1 MKWNRAAALALAA
14 EAASFLLSGCGGS
27 EKDLLLHLAF
37 DEGSGT
43 TITDS
48 SGHLPDAELNY
59 LYTNAVYMDSQNPQ
73 WREAGIQGGSLLFD
87 GNSTYIT
94 YNKQDLAV
102 EGSSL
107 TVSLWV
113 APRTFEWD
121 DPNAVDNG
129 TELITGLV
137 SQFSK
142 SSKKGFVVGYERHGR
157 LTFQIGTGEDWIS
170 LWGDEADGLTKC
182 AWNQVT
188 ATLDGEAGTVSLY
201 LNGQLLASREVP
213 KGTAI
218 APANTSLVVGR
229 SSEAEHWAAS
239 FINVHSGLMD
249 EVKLCSRALSAE
261 EVAENYAAVTVPEIP
276 YEEIGLQ
283 NILTDDVQKP
293 QYHGGPYQFWMNE
306 PHAPLYYNGV
316 YHLFFQQNM
325 QGSYWRNIAWGHLV
339 SDDMVHWREIEQAVA
354 PTYDTVVPDGVW
366 SGGSTLDANG
376 VPLLFF
382 TAGNDSFR
390 DVEGLI
396 SNQNIGVAY
405 PADPSDPNLTDW
417 VICDDLAVI
426 QQEGQG
432 RAGEFR
438 DPHIWKE
445 GDTWCMAICSG
456 STQTSGGTALL
467 YTTDTLELQEDGT
480 VDMDWQYR
488 GPVYEME
495 DPPASMGTSWELPVI
510 LPVSNQ
516 AGTVEKYFFVF
527 SPAPATT
534 ADNKIY
540 YFLGD
545 FDLETGRFTPDES
558 FGGQPRI
565 LDFGANVFT
574 GPSAFVDPVSGDVV
588 MFSIMQD
595 QRSPA
600 EEGAAGWAHNVG
612 LARKI
617 YLNEDGS
624 DLCVAPIDAIQSLED
639 QVLVDAADLTLDQAN
654 ELLADVD
661 EDMLYIEVD
670 FVPQD
675 AESFGL
681 AFKQSDGGDESK
693 FTYDVA
699 SGKLTGSTTNRGE
712 GASAVP
718 GSGLLPLQDGRLTM
732 RVYIDRSLVE
742 GFFNNDKALTLRSY
756 PEDPAAAQGL
766 SVFAEGDVA
775 IERLYVA
782 TMGSIYESA
791 S

>member
-1 MKWNRAAALALAA
+1 MKWNQRIALLLTTAAAGL
-14 EAASFLLSGCGGS
+14 LLSGCGGT
-27 EKDLLLHLAF
+27 EKDLLLHLSF

-43 TITDS
+43 TITDR
-48 SGHLPDAELNY
+48 SGQMPDAELNY
-59 LYTNAVYMDSQNPQ
+59 LYTNAVYMDSQDPQ
-73 WREAGIQGGSLLFD
+73 WRDSGIEGGSLLFD

-102 EGSSL
+102 EGTSL
-107 TVSLWV
+107 TVSVWV

-129 TELITGLV
+129 TELLTGLV

-142 SSKKGFVVGYERHGR
+142 SSKKGFVLGYERHGR

-170 LWGDEADGLTKC
+170 LWSDEGQGLSKC

-188 ATLDGEAGTVSLY
+188 ATLDGEAGTMSLY

-213 KGTAI
+213 QGTAI
-218 APANTSLVVGR
+218 AAANTGLLIGR

-249 EVKLCSRALSAE
+249 ELKLYSRALTAE
-261 EVAENYAAVTVPEIP
+261 EISKAYAAVTVPEIP

-283 NILTDDVQKP
+283 NILTGDIQKP

-354 PTYDTVVPDGVW
+354 PTYGTVVPDGVW

-405 PADPSDPNLTDW
+405 PADLSDPNLTDW

-445 GDTWCMAICSG
+445 GNTWCMLVCSG

-467 YTTDTLELQEDGT
+467 YTTDTLELQKDGT
-480 VDMDWQYR
+480 VEMNWQYR
-488 GPVYEME
+488 GPVYE
-495 DPPASMGTSWELPVI
+495 
-510 LPVSNQ
+510 
-516 AGTVEKYFFVF
+516 
-527 SPAPATT
+527 
-534 ADNKIY
+534 
-540 YFLGD
+540 
-545 FDLETGRFTPDES
+545 
-558 FGGQPRI
+558 
-565 LDFGANVFT
+565 
-574 GPSAFVDPVSGDVV
+574 
-588 MFSIMQD
+588 MQD

-612 LARKI
+612 LARRI

-624 DLCVAPIDAIQSLED
+624 DLCIAPIDAVNSLEKE
-639 QVLVDAADLTLDQAN
+639 VLVDAQGLTLEQAN
-654 ELLADVD
+654 DLLAGID
-661 EDMLYIEVD
+661 EDMLYIEAT

-675 AESFGL
+675 AASFGL
-681 AFKQSDGGDESK
+681 AFKQSENGDESR
-693 FTYDVA
+693 FTYDPA

-718 GSGLLPLQDGRLTM
+718 GSGQLSLQDGRLTM

-742 GFFNNDKALTLRSY
+742 GFFNGDKALTLRSY
-756 PEDPAAAQGL
+756 PEDPTTAQGL
-766 SVFAEGDVA
+766 SVFGEGAVTV
-775 IERLYVA
+775 EKLYVA
-782 TMGSIYESA
+782 SMGSIYQ
-791 S
+791 

>member
-1 MKWNRAAALALAA
+1 M
-14 EAASFLLSGCGGS
+14 G
-27 EKDLLLHLAF
+27 
-37 DEGSGT
+37 
-43 TITDS
+43 
-48 SGHLPDAELNY
+48 
-59 LYTNAVYMDSQNPQ
+59 
-73 WREAGIQGGSLLFD
+73 
-87 GNSTYIT
+87 
-94 YNKQDLAV
+94 
-102 EGSSL
+102 
-107 TVSLWV
+107 LWQ
-113 APRTFEWD
+113 T
-121 DPNAVDNG
+121 
-129 TELITGLV
+129 
-137 SQFSK
+137 
-142 SSKKGFVVGYERHGR
+142 
-157 LTFQIGTGEDWIS
+157 
-170 LWGDEADGLTKC
+170 
-182 AWNQVT
+182 
-188 ATLDGEAGTVSLY
+188 
-201 LNGQLLASREVP
+201 
-213 KGTAI
+213 
-218 APANTSLVVGR
+218 
-229 SSEAEHWAAS
+229 
-239 FINVHSGLMD
+239 
-249 EVKLCSRALSAE
+249 EVKLYSRALSAE

-339 SDDMVHWREIEQAVA
+339 SDDMVHWREMEQAVA
-354 PTYDTVVPDGVW
+354 PTYDTVAPDGVW

-390 DVEGLI
+390 GVEGLI

-445 GDTWCMAICSG
+445 GDTWCMVICSG

-574 GPSAFVDPVSGDVV
+574 GPSAFVDPVSVDVV

-639 QVLVDAADLTLDQAN
+639 QVLVDAADLTLDQAD

>member
-1 MKWNRAAALALAA
+1 MNWTHRIPRILAAA
-14 EAASFLLSGCGGS
+14 AASLLLFGCS
-27 EKDLLLHLAF
+27 STEKDLMLHLAF
-37 DEGSGT
+37 DEGAGT

-48 SGHLPDAELNY
+48 SEHLPDAQLNY
-59 LYTNAVYMDSQNPQ
+59 LYTNAVYMDSQDPQ
-73 WREAGIQGGSLLFD
+73 WRDTGIEGGSLLFD
-87 GNSTYIT
+87 GNSTFIN

-107 TVSLWV
+107 TVSVWV
-113 APRTFEWD
+113 APRSFEWD
-121 DPNAVDNG
+121 DPNAADNG
-129 TELITGLV
+129 TELLTGLV

-142 SSKKGFVVGYERHGR
+142 SSKKGFVLGYERHGR
-157 LTFQIGTGEDWIS
+157 LTFQVGTGDDWLT
-170 LWGDEADGLTKC
+170 LWSDEGTGLTKC
-182 AWNQVT
+182 VWNQVT
-188 ATLDGEAGTVSLY
+188 AVLDGEKGTMSLY
-201 LNGQLLASREVP
+201 LDGQLLASREVP
-213 KGTAI
+213 QGTSI
-218 APANTSLVVGR
+218 AAANTGLLVGR

-249 EVKLCSRALSAE
+249 ELKLYSRALTAE
-261 EVAENYAAVTVPEIP
+261 EVAEAYAAVSVPEIS
-276 YEEIGLQ
+276 YSEIGPQ
-283 NILTDDVQKP
+283 NILTGDVQKP

-316 YHLFFQQNM
+316 YHLFFQQNL
-325 QGSYWRNIAWGHLV
+325 QGCYWRNIAWGHLV
-339 SDDMVHWREIEQAVA
+339 SEDMVHWREIEQAVT
-354 PTYDTVVPDGVW
+354 PTYGTVVPDGVW
-366 SGGSTLDANG
+366 SGASTLDANG

-390 DVEGLI
+390 EVEGLI

-405 PADPSDPNLTDW
+405 PADPSDPYLTDW
-417 VICDDLAVI
+417 VICEELAVI

-432 RAGEFR
+432 RSGEFR

-445 GDTWCMAICSG
+445 GDTWCMLVCSG

-467 YTTDTLELQEDGT
+467 YTTDTLELLEDGT
-480 VDMDWQYR
+480 VAMDWQYR

-510 LPVSNQ
+510 LPVCNES
-516 AGTVEKYFFVF
+516 GTIQRYFFVF

-540 YFLGD
+540 YFVGD
-545 FDLETGRFTPDES
+545 FDLETGRFTPDAS

-612 LARKI
+612 LARRL
-617 YLNEDGS
+617 YLSEDGT
-624 DLCVAPIDAIQSLED
+624 DLCIAPIDAINLLEEE
-639 QVLVDAADLTLDQAN
+639 VLVDAQDLTLAQAN
-654 ELLADVD
+654 ELLSEVD
-661 EDMLYIEVD
+661 EDMLYIEAV
-670 FVPQD
+670 FAPQE

-681 AFKQSDGGDESK
+681 AFKQNDSGDESR
-693 FTYDVA
+693 FVYNVA
-699 SGKLTGSTTNRGE
+699 SGLLTGSTTNRGE

-718 GSGLLPLQDGRLTM
+718 GSGSLSLQDGRLTM
-732 RVYIDRSLVE
+732 RIYIDRSLVE
-742 GFFNNDKALTLRSY
+742 GFFNGDKALTLRSY
-756 PEDPAAAQGL
+756 PEDPATAQGL
-766 SVFAEGDVA
+766 SVFAEGEVA
-775 IERLYVA
+775 VEKLYVA
-782 TMGSIYESA
+782 AMGSIYQ
-791 S
+791 

>member
-1 MKWNRAAALALAA
+1 MKWNQRIALLLTTAAAGL
-14 EAASFLLSGCGGS
+14 LLSGCGGT
-27 EKDLLLHLAF
+27 EKDLLLHLSF

-43 TITDS
+43 TITDR
-48 SGHLPDAELNY
+48 SGQMPDAELNY
-59 LYTNAVYMDSQNPQ
+59 LYTNAVYMDSQDPQ
-73 WREAGIQGGSLLFD
+73 WRDSGIEGGSLLFD

-102 EGSSL
+102 EGTSL
-107 TVSLWV
+107 TVSVWV

-129 TELITGLV
+129 TELLTGLV

-142 SSKKGFVVGYERHGR
+142 SSKKGFVLGYERHGR

-170 LWGDEADGLTKC
+170 LWSDEGQGLSKC

-188 ATLDGEAGTVSLY
+188 ATLDGEAGTMCLY

-213 KGTAI
+213 QGTAI
-218 APANTSLVVGR
+218 AAANTGLLIGR

-249 EVKLCSRALSAE
+249 ELKLYSRALTAE
-261 EVAENYAAVTVPEIP
+261 EISKAYAAVTVPEIP

-283 NILTDDVQKP
+283 NILTGDIQKP

-354 PTYDTVVPDGVW
+354 PTYGTVVPDGVW

-405 PADPSDPNLTDW
+405 PADLSDPNLTDW

-445 GDTWCMAICSG
+445 GNTWCMLVCSG

-467 YTTDTLELQEDGT
+467 YTTDTLELQKDGT
-480 VDMDWQYR
+480 VEMNWQYR
-488 GPVYEME
+488 GPVYE
-495 DPPASMGTSWELPVI
+495 
-510 LPVSNQ
+510 
-516 AGTVEKYFFVF
+516 
-527 SPAPATT
+527 
-534 ADNKIY
+534 
-540 YFLGD
+540 
-545 FDLETGRFTPDES
+545 
-558 FGGQPRI
+558 
-565 LDFGANVFT
+565 
-574 GPSAFVDPVSGDVV
+574 
-588 MFSIMQD
+588 MQD

-612 LARKI
+612 LARRI

-624 DLCVAPIDAIQSLED
+624 DLCIAPIDAVNSLEKE
-639 QVLVDAADLTLDQAN
+639 VLVDAQGLTLEQAN
-654 ELLADVD
+654 DLLAGID
-661 EDMLYIEVD
+661 EDMLYIEAT

-675 AESFGL
+675 AASLGL
-681 AFKQSDGGDESK
+681 AFKQSENGDESR
-693 FTYDVA
+693 FTYDPA

-718 GSGLLPLQDGRLTM
+718 GSGQLSLQDGRLTM

-742 GFFNNDKALTLRSY
+742 GFFNGDKALTLRSY
-756 PEDPAAAQGL
+756 PEDPSTAQGL
-766 SVFAEGDVA
+766 SVFGEGAVTV
-775 IERLYVA
+775 EKLYVA
-782 TMGSIYESA
+782 SMGSIYQ
-791 S
+791 

>member
-1 MKWNRAAALALAA
+1 MKRNQRIALLLTTAAAGL
-14 EAASFLLSGCGGS
+14 LLSGCGGT
-27 EKDLLLHLAF
+27 EKDLLLHLSF

-43 TITDS
+43 TITDR
-48 SGHLPDAELNY
+48 SGQMPDAELNY
-59 LYTNAVYMDSQNPQ
+59 LYTNAVYMDSQDPQ
-73 WREAGIQGGSLLFD
+73 WRDSGIEGGSLLFD

-102 EGSSL
+102 EGTSL
-107 TVSLWV
+107 TVSVWV

-129 TELITGLV
+129 TELLTGLV

-142 SSKKGFVVGYERHGR
+142 SSKKGFVLGYERHGR

-170 LWGDEADGLTKC
+170 LWSDEGQGLSKC

-188 ATLDGEAGTVSLY
+188 ATLDGEAGTMCLY

-213 KGTAI
+213 QGTAI
-218 APANTSLVVGR
+218 AAANTGLLIGR

-249 EVKLCSRALSAE
+249 ELKLYSRALTAE
-261 EVAENYAAVTVPEIP
+261 EISKAYAAVTVPEIP

-283 NILTDDVQKP
+283 NILTGDIQKP

-354 PTYDTVVPDGVW
+354 PTYGTVVPDGVW

-405 PADPSDPNLTDW
+405 PADLSDPNLTDW

-445 GDTWCMAICSG
+445 GNTWCMLVCSG

-467 YTTDTLELQEDGT
+467 YTTDTLELQKDGT
-480 VDMDWQYR
+480 VEMNWQYR
-488 GPVYEME
+488 GPVYE
-495 DPPASMGTSWELPVI
+495 
-510 LPVSNQ
+510 
-516 AGTVEKYFFVF
+516 
-527 SPAPATT
+527 
-534 ADNKIY
+534 
-540 YFLGD
+540 
-545 FDLETGRFTPDES
+545 
-558 FGGQPRI
+558 
-565 LDFGANVFT
+565 
-574 GPSAFVDPVSGDVV
+574 
-588 MFSIMQD
+588 MQD

-612 LARKI
+612 LARRI

-624 DLCVAPIDAIQSLED
+624 DLCIAPIDAVNNLEKE
-639 QVLVDAADLTLDQAN
+639 VLVDAQGLTLEQAN
-654 ELLADVD
+654 DLLAGID
-661 EDMLYIEVD
+661 EDMLYIEAT

-675 AESFGL
+675 AASFGL
-681 AFKQSDGGDESK
+681 AFKQSENGDESR
-693 FTYDVA
+693 FTYDPA

-718 GSGLLPLQDGRLTM
+718 GSGQLSLQDGRLTM

-742 GFFNNDKALTLRSY
+742 GFFNGDKALTLRSY
-756 PEDPAAAQGL
+756 PEDPTTAQGL
-766 SVFAEGDVA
+766 SVFGEGAVTV
-775 IERLYVA
+775 EKLYVA
-782 TMGSIYESA
+782 SMGSIYQ
-791 S
+791 